1 MNMRSRINTSYYCAL
16 QVPVQSGPFLK
27 SSHHQYPK
35 FALKQ
40 LPRTLRANQALLQWL
55 EGLKVNIE
63 VVHRRNHVGMEKI
76 EALQVV
82 HMRKS
87 LEKTQLQPLSK
98 TKNLVP
104 LRMILSLKNLPWT
117 CHNSH

>member
-1 MNMRSRINTSYYCAL
+1 MIEAVNIHILPLTELFIDNYTLPARIKRINSHMTVKLAAL
-16 QVPVQSGPFLK
+16 YFTKLCIKYVCKVPHIIIYRHLSSTYIYPVRTILK

-63 VVHRRNHVGMEKI
+63 VVHR
-76 EALQVV
+76 
-82 HMRKS
+82 
-87 LEKTQLQPLSK
+87 
-98 TKNLVP
+98 
-104 LRMILSLKNLPWT
+104 
-117 CHNSH
+117 